1 MLVDQSGHRAI
12 VMRLPALFALAALVG
27 LSACD
32 SAKVSELTGAKPAP
46 TQIAAACPP
55 AATAPACPPAQP
67 AMAPEVAKPA
77 PAAAPAPGAPQR
89 IQSHAK
95 ARTWAQRRHVRQV
108 KQTRQVVVKRHHAVQ
123 PPVRHF
129 AYAGGYTGEAS
140 ASPRGEAYVAR
151 HHERHYVHPP
161 VYARP
166 NEADVRQAYRYERR
180 DDGYA
185 QDNYRY
191 ERRESGHA
199 PYVDERRDDGREA
212 YRYERR
218 EGSVERG
225 GSSYES
231 GSSSSGYSS
240 SGDVSGGGYGDDC
253 NCRPQAAGRDR
264 QGFLTW
270 PGKR

>member
-1 MLVDQSGHRAI
+1 MVVDQSGYRAI

-32 SAKVSELTGAKPAP
+32 SAKVSELTGAKPAA

-55 AATAPACPPAQP
+55 AATAPAACPPAQP
-67 AMAPEVAKPA
+67 AMAPEAAKPA
-77 PAAAPAPGAPQR
+77 PAAAAPAAPAPQR

-95 ARTWAQRRHVRQV
+95 TRAWAQRHHVRQV
-108 KQTRQVVVKRHHAVQ
+108 QQTRHVVMKRRHAAP
-123 PPVRHF
+123 PPVRRF

-140 ASPRGEAYVAR
+140 APPRGETYV
-151 HHERHYVHPP
+151 ERRYERRYVRPP

-166 NEADVRQAYRYERR
+166 DETYGRQTYRSERR
-180 DDGYA
+180 EDGYA

-199 PYVDERRDDGREA
+199 PYVDERR
-212 YRYERR
+212 
-218 EGSVERG
+218 EGSVER
-225 GSSYES
+225 S
-231 GSSSSGYSS
+231 GSSSSYEHRESSSS
-240 SGDVSGGGYGDDC
+240 SGGYASGGYVSGGGYSDDC